1 MNYVILIN
9 QDFKNKNIVS
19 ESIKIFESSE
29 KTTNTFTIIGNENN
43 LLALNGIDNMKIIHT
58 KKDEDSVKIALKQL
72 EDNPNYSFISFV
84 NQNLILKAI
93 DKTKEKK
100 VFYTYVKFNSEQ
112 YGRPIYF
119 VNTSKLSEES
129 PVEMNEIA
137 NSFISLNPS
146 KSKDLKFKYYL
157 NKEDT
162 VSSSIIKAFKKNT
175 AYLGEV
181 TTKDLLKDSNVFILF
196 KATDFSTFFESFKL
210 AYDTFYETYKTAI
223 FGVSSKFGNYLV
235 RDAINKPAKMYGNK
249 FNNPIT
255 NLMVGNKQF
264 YFVKDD
270 INVID
275 LSNLYRELVKKQ

>member
-275 LSNLYRELVKKQ
+275 LSNLYRELIKKQ